1 MGKISLETDKIFRIS
16 LPGYNVHTA
25 TPEQCAVHSGFDY
38 PKIEESLEGY
48 DIITM
53 PSSMPAGANTVLTI
67 DHNYGYIP
75 SWLVYLDDIDDNMV
89 TEFARLPFT
98 EALPVDWQFRVDMT
112 TTQMKIVLYYVDILG
127 VGNMT
132 AADYPNI
139 AGQRFAFK
147 YQIWI
152 ND

>member
-1 MGKISLETDKIFRIS
+1 MGKISIETDEVFRVS
-16 LPGYNVHTA
+16 LPEKGIGSTS
-25 TPEQCAVHSGFDY
+25 PEDFAVHSGFDY

-48 DIITM
+48 NIITM
-53 PSSMPAGANTVLTI
+53 PSSIPEGSNAVLTI

-75 SWLVYLDDIDDNMV
+75 SWLVFLDDIDNNMT

-112 TTQMKIVLYYVDILG
+112 TTQMKIVLYYVDIWG

-132 AADYPNI
+132 PTDYPNI
-139 AGQRFAFK
+139 PGKRFAFK
-147 YQIWI
+147 WQVWV